1 MELRKLCN
9 HFCLSYP
16 HAPDPGWDETRGV
29 QTPGWSFGGDLVREC
44 GKLAALDR
52 MLVKLHA
59 AGHRVLLFS
68 TMTRLLDLLELYLR
82 NRLMPVKKKRK
93 IVKDEKT
100 GLEVEEEF
108 TVMEPL
114 RHLRI
119 DGSTALEDRET
130 RIKAF
135 NAESTEEN
143 PAPFIFLLSIRAAGR
158 GLNLQSADTVV
169 IYDPDPNPKN
179 EEQAIARSHRI
190 GQKKEVLVLH
200 LEAVAPAD
208 RGSRAAADFNGPS
221 SSSSSSS
228 PLHSAPAPNTGA
240 GGRAGGGYADSV
252 ETIVRTVI
260 QSAKQAMAAEIVDA
274 GRFDK
279 RTSNDARR
287 ATLEELLKE
296 TAAKGGAPTNSVP
309 SHAEV
314 NEMMARSPEE
324 KKLFDEMD
332 VEYDAGR
339 LGLLTKSD
347 GGDDKS
353 EKNENNENER
363 LAAAASSSGR
373 AWPDSFPPM
382 HAPAF
387 LRYTR
392 EELDHVAHV
401 QANPFAAPE
410 NLLVAQK
417 GDGIGGVGVE
427 GGGGGGGGGVNGGNG
442 GGSGGRRV
450 TRGGGVRTP
459 GAYLDTGDDFEEEE
473 EDDWEAAAPARAA
486 KKEEKQSKRR
496 SSSATTSEADFDD
509 DDDEENDDDDDDDS
523 AFEEGRGGSG
533 RKKKRRGGTRASS
546 RGRSDA
552 YDTEEEAIAGEEN
565 LMLNDDEE
573 GGEGGDRC
581 GGGGGRGGAAFAPPP
596 PSKKSRTGT
605 PS

>member
-1 MELRKLCN
+1 MEARFSFFFGRGGKKGSTLSPRPSPPFFHPIKYN
-9 HFCLSYP
+9 H
-16 HAPDPGWDETRGV
+16 R
-29 QTPGWSFGGDLVREC
+29 SFGGDLVREC

-59 AGHRVLLFS
+59 SGHRVLLFS

-82 NRLMPVKKKRK
+82 NRLVPVKRKRK
-93 IVKDEKT
+93 AVKGVKEA
-100 GLEVEEEF
+100 GAEEEVEEEY
-108 TVMEPL
+108 TSMEPL

-119 DGSTALEDRET
+119 DGSTALEDREA

-135 NAESTEEN
+135 NAVGTDAA

-208 RGSRAAADFNGPS
+208 RSAGAGVPVAGGGDAEEDGDAGFPE
-221 SSSSSSS
+221 SS
-228 PLHSAPAPNTGA
+228 PSTPAPTTGA
-240 GGRAGGGYADSV
+240 GGRAGRGHADSV

-287 ATLEELLKE
+287 ATLEELLRE

-314 NEMMARSPEE
+314 NAMLARSPEE

-339 LGLLTKSD
+339 LGLLP
-347 GGDDKS
+347 KS
-353 EKNENNENER
+353 EGEGE
-363 LAAAASSSGR
+363 GQ

-382 HAPAF
+382 RPPPF
-387 LRYTR
+387 LRYSKR
-392 EELDHVAHV
+392 EVEHVAHL

-410 NLLVAQK
+410 NLLVPQQRQA
-417 GDGIGGVGVE
+417 
-427 GGGGGGGGGVNGGNG
+427 GGGGGGEGGGG
-442 GGSGGRRV
+442 GGRRV
-450 TRGGGVRTP
+450 TRGGGVRVA
-459 GAYLDTGDDFEEEE
+459 GAYADGGDDFED
-473 EDDWEAAAPARAA
+473 DDWEAAPPAPPAARATRSRSREPSA
-486 KKEEKQSKRR
+486 GVAANASASARR
-496 SSSATTSEADFDD
+496 KGRSASATAAPSEEDGNDD
-509 DDDEENDDDDDDDS
+509 DDDGDDDDDS
-523 AFEEGRGGSG
+523 AFEEGS
-533 RKKKRRGGTRASS
+533 RRRSRGTRASS

-565 LMLNDDEE
+565 LLLNDETEE
-573 GGEGGDRC
+573 GA
-581 GGGGGRGGAAFAPPP
+581 GGGGGGGGGGAFARPPLP
-596 PSKKSRTGT
+596 PRKKSRTGSPT
-605 PS
+605 

>member
-1 MELRKLCN
+1 MVSGRRGGHLFFWEKLFSLFCSFCRERRKKGSTFLFAFFFLLRKPN
-9 HFCLSYP
+9 N
-16 HAPDPGWDETRGV
+16 AR
-29 QTPGWSFGGDLVREC
+29 SFGGDLVREC

-82 NRLMPVKKKRK
+82 NRLVPHKRK
-93 IVKDEKT
+93 RKVKDEKT

-108 TVMEPL
+108 VSMDPL

-119 DGSTALEDRET
+119 DGSTALEDRES

-135 NAESTEEN
+135 NAASTDEN

-208 RGSRAAADFNGPS
+208 RGADGDGADAADDNGADGFSES
-221 SSSSSSS
+221 SSLST
-228 PLHSAPAPNTGA
+228 PKPTTGA
-240 GGRAGGGYADSV
+240 GGRAGAGYADSV

-309 SHAEV
+309 SHSEV
-314 NEMMARSPEE
+314 NAMMARSPEE
-324 KKLFDEMD
+324 KRLFDEMD
-332 VEYDAGR
+332 LEYDAGR
-339 LGLLTKSD
+339 LGLLPSQSK
-347 GGDDKS
+347 GAAAAAA
-353 EKNENNENER
+353 EK
-363 LAAAASSSGR
+363 LLAAASSSGR

-382 HAPAF
+382 RPPPF
-387 LRYTR
+387 LRYSR
-392 EELDHVAHV
+392 QEVEHAAHL

-410 NLLVAQK
+410 NLLVPQK
-417 GDGIGGVGVE
+417 QAGEGGTGS
-427 GGGGGGGGGVNGGNG
+427 GGGGGGGGGA
-442 GGSGGRRV
+442 GGRRV
-450 TRGGGVRTP
+450 TRGGGVRVA
-459 GAYLDTGDDFEEEE
+459 GAYVDNGDDFED
-473 EDDWEAAAPARAA
+473 EDDWEAAPLPAARARSRSREPDASA
-486 KKEEKQSKRR
+486 KNKRR
-496 SSSATTSEADFDD
+496 STTPAPSDENEDD
-509 DDDEENDDDDDDDS
+509 GCDDDDDDS
-523 AFEEGRGGSG
+523 AFGEGSR
-533 RKKKRRGGTRASS
+533 RKSRGGTRASS

-565 LMLNDDEE
+565 LLLN
-573 GGEGGDRC
+573 GEGEEEA
-581 GGGGGRGGAAFAPPP
+581 GGGGGGAFALQPPR
-596 PSKKSRTGT
+596 KKSRTGS
-605 PS
+605 PA